1 MTSFIVQVAQG
12 DVPYGTTTFN
22 SLFAV
27 AAVLFF
33 VTLLMNMVAQRVVRR
48 YRQVYQ

>member
-1 MTSFIVQVAQG
+1 MTSFIVRMAKG
-12 DVPYGTTTFN
+12 DVPHGTTDFN

-33 VTLLMNMVAQRVVRR
+33 LTLGLNVIARLVLRR